1 MAKSKSVLKRERQ
14 NEKRRRRNQMLR
26 SRLRTALKA
35 ARQIVA
41 EERVEEEGAKRVLE
55 AARRLDKSA
64 AKGVIHK
71 NQAARKKARLMRAL
85 HRKKMGGG
93 GSS

>member
-1 MAKSKSVLKRERQ
+1 M
-14 NEKRRRRNQMLR
+14 
-26 SRLRTALKA
+26 RTALKA

-41 EERVEEEGAKRVLE
+41 QQQVKEEGVEKVLE
-55 AARRLDKSA
+55 AARRLDKSVT
-64 AKGVIHK
+64 KGIIHK

-85 HRKKMGGG
+85 HRKRTTPG